1 MMFLQFPSTVLWLRL
16 RSRLEQ
22 DSYLWSKILT
32 CAIREVCGPGLRGGT
47 LKLIKQVYNPTKT
60 VPISEFRSGLVT
72 LFATW
77 RNQFVQYVS
86 KTNAKL
92 RDSFK
97 FSNSVSFFYCR
108 IQFSTCSPW
117 SQCWEDFHYFQ
128 RVMSEQSLFES
139 QQRPRYTPTPNSG
152 EARRAALVP
161 RFSAG
166 RALAVRRSR
175 LLNML
180 QPSAS
185 KRLPRGAQ

>member
-1 MMFLQFPSTVLWLRL
+1 
-16 RSRLEQ
+16 
-22 DSYLWSKILT
+22 
-32 CAIREVCGPGLRGGT
+32 
-47 LKLIKQVYNPTKT
+47 
-60 VPISEFRSGLVT
+60 
-72 LFATW
+72 
-77 RNQFVQYVS
+77 
-86 KTNAKL
+86 
-92 RDSFK
+92 
-97 FSNSVSFFYCR
+97 
-108 IQFSTCSPW
+108 
-117 SQCWEDFHYFQ
+117 
-128 RVMSEQSLFES
+128 MSEQSLFES